1 MSNSTIFVTL
11 PSQRHSTI
19 SAELF
24 INQTDKITLF
34 SILRPEALFGNNALQ
49 LKSLDYYKGAAMAF
63 LAAMCL
69 AWHGI
74 AGSDLLENPL
84 PLFQLI
90 VNGKKCIIVKG
101 MLHHSDSE

>member
-19 SAELF
+19 LAELF

-69 AWHGI
+69 AW
-74 AGSDLLENPL
+74 
-84 PLFQLI
+84 QL
-90 VNGKKCIIVKG
+90 VGCCNKNCGKANTHVATYF
-101 MLHHSDSE
+101 MPFLSP